1 MRISIEYSG
10 KKLKSRSCGFWK
22 IILYSKKS
30 QEFVSNEVGYF
41 ELSLLEQTDW
51 LANWIGF
58 PAGRNGK
65 ALYFRNSY
73 EIQPN
78 IFKSRAYICGI
89 GCYEF
94 RINGKKV
101 VLR

>member
-1 MRISIEYSG
+1 MW
-10 KKLKSRSCGFWK
+10 FWK
-22 IILYSKKS
+22 IILYSNKS

-65 ALYFRNSY
+65 KHYILETHMKFNQIYLNHVHIFVELDVMDLGLMEEKL
-73 EIQPN
+73 EIV
-78 IFKSRAYICGI
+78 F
-89 GCYEF
+89 
-94 RINGKKV
+94 
-101 VLR
+101 